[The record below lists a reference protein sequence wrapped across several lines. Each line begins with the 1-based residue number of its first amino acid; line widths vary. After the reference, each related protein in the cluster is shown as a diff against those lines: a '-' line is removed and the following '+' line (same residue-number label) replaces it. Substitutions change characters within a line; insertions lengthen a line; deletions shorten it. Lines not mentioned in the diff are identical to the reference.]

1 MPAKFVLKKAKNGQF
16 YFNLLAANSEVVLT
30 SEMYKAKPSAKN
42 GIVSVQKN
50 APDAKK
56 FEMRKSKNG
65 KFFFVLKAAN
75 AQVIGNSEMYE
86 SEKATAA
93 GMVSVAKAASGAA
106 VDDQSVA
113 AAAVK
118 KAAATKKKK

>member
-16 YFNLLAANSEVVLT
+16 YFNLLAGNGEVVLT

-42 GIVSVQKN
+42 GIASVQKN

-56 FEMRKSKNG
+56 FEARTSKNG

-86 SEKATAA
+86 SEKAAAA
-93 GMVSVAKAASGAA
+93 GTASVTKAASGAQT
-106 VDDQSVA
+106 DDQSVA
-113 AAAVK
+113 K
-118 KAAATKKKK
+118 K

>member
-1 MPAKFVLKKAKNGQF
+1 MPGKFQLKKAKNGQF
-16 YFNLLAANSEVVLT
+16 FFNLLAPNGEVILT

-42 GIVSVQKN
+42 GIASVMKN

-56 FEMRKSKNG
+56 FEGRTSKNG

-86 SEKATAA
+86 SEKSCSNGIA
-93 GMVSVAKAASGAA
+93 SVAKNAPGAKLE
-106 VDDQSVA
+106 DLSVA
-113 AAAVK
+113 AKAMAAG
-118 KAAATKKKK
+118 